1 SELVEMCHFRV
12 PLCHGE
18 GDSFFGV
25 PSAAADLFWYLC
37 LPLHDECCRLGRLH
51 SLRKGNL
58 QDCSI
63 DFKRGWLPIIGQ
75 RLYVLIAYLFGCQ
88 GGYAALVYR
97 FFLGT
102 NVDSHPGIRIGD
114 VSQTM
119 VHHAAGLERIEVEME
134 VYLGQRLIGIV

>member
-1 SELVEMCHFRV
+1 
-12 PLCHGE
+12 
-18 GDSFFGV
+18 
-25 PSAAADLFWYLC
+25 ADLFWYLC

-63 DFKRGWLPIIGQ
+63 DFKRGWLPIIDQ

-97 FFLGT
+97 FFRSEERRVGT
-102 NVDSHPGIRIGD
+102 ESRSRVVRRGGIEKSCKRRG
-114 VSQTM
+114 V
-119 VHHAAGLERIEVEME
+119 
-134 VYLGQRLIGIV
+134 